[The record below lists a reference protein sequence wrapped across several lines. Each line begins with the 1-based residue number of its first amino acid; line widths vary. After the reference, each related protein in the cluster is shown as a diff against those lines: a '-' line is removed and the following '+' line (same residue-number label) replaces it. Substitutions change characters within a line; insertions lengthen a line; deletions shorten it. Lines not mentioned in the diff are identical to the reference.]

1 MTQYPTITEYRAFL
15 NALKVVLEQV
25 SKSIDMGFKKS
36 MFLGHKGIKLEIKN
50 KRKPH
55 THIYKHTFFNGPWVY
70 PIRNIVSIHSKY
82 RIYLVDISYLCLNIR
97 KLTVILFI
105 IKNCKIIETT

>member
-25 SKSIDMGFKKS
+25 SKSIEMGFKKS

-55 THIYKHTFFNGPWVY
+55 THIYKHTFLMGHEY
-70 PIRNIVSIHSKY
+70 IQ
-82 RIYLVDISYLCLNIR
+82 
-97 KLTVILFI
+97 
-105 IKNCKIIETT
+105 